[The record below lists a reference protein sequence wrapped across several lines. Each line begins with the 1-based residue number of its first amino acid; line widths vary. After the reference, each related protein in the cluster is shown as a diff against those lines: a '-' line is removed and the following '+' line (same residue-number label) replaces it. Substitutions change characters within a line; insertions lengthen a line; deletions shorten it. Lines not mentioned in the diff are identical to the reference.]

1 MRKIILISALF
12 LLNRL
17 MAQQD
22 FILYHMPSIP
32 QITQVDP
39 ASFPDSKLDIGL
51 PIISSIYGSA
61 FNTGFSMGDIFYQN
75 ANGIMMP
82 DVDNAISKMSN
93 ENFFILNGSTDL
105 IFLGFRKGD
114 NFFSFNVTEKL
125 DFTFNYPK
133 DLIIMAMEGNGNN
146 LLGKRAAFDGL
157 GFDFTHWREYAV
169 HWVHDVHH
177 KFSYGARLK
186 YLYGME
192 NFTTDVSY
200 MGITTDQNT
209 HALTFDMNFD
219 FRTAGLPLVMIDG
232 DIPAIGAI
240 DMNDS
245 AMMYQS
251 GLDGANINNYLFNR
265 NNQGLGLDLG
275 FNYHLN
281 DKVLLEFS
289 VLDLGFI
296 NWNSYTA
303 NSELAAWDYTYD
315 GIGNP
320 ISLFG
325 NGTSVDFL
333 NDVLEDSIEESLKNN
348 YQYSN
353 ASYSTSLRTKIYA
366 SMEYIVDHNN
376 FVSLSFYS
384 SFVRK
389 RWRRGLGIA
398 YNYHLGNFLSAT
410 ASYSIYNRSYS
421 NLGAGISLNL
431 GPVEIYMLTDNVL
444 AFGTLNPRDNFLNN
458 NGSSSINVDTK
469 KVRNGQVHFGIN
481 LTFGRDKK
489 DKPIDEA
496 DENRANAV
504 SSGEDKAGESTTT
517 PTSNKKAKGGSSTRT
532 VLPTGKIT
540 TSTPKRTDYNSK
552 GNSNQKSKSD
562 KSKKSSSKSD
572 YNSKSDKKKK
582 KKTRKG
588 ELKTKVKES
597 SPKGSTLRK
606 VSRKL

>member
-1 MRKIILISALF
+1 MKRILVILTILF
-12 LLNRL
+12 AGK
-17 MAQQD
+17 MVAQQD

-51 PIISSIYGSA
+51 PIISSVYGSA
-61 FNTGFSMGDIFYQN
+61 FNTGFSLGDLFYQN

-82 DVDNAISKMSN
+82 DVDNAIAAMKPN
-93 ENFFILNGSTDL
+93 NFLILNASADL
-105 IFLGFRKGD
+105 LFFGFKKGN
-114 NFFSFNVTEKL
+114 NFYSFNVTEKL

-146 LLGKRAAFDGL
+146 LLGERASFDGL

-169 HWVHDVHH
+169 HWVHDVDH

-219 FRTAGLPLVMIDG
+219 FRTAGLPLVLID
-232 DIPAIGAI
+232 DSIPCVGAI
-240 DMNDS
+240 DMNDT
-245 AMMYQS
+245 AMVQAS
-251 GLDGANINNYLFNR
+251 GLDGNFLSNYMFGR
-265 NNQGLGLDLG
+265 NNNGLGIDLG

-281 DKVLLEFS
+281 DKLLLEFS

-296 NWNSYTA
+296 TWNDYTA
-303 NSELAAWDYTYD
+303 NSQLDAWDYTYD
-315 GIGNP
+315 GIDNP
-320 ISLFG
+320 ITVFG
-325 NGTSVDFL
+325 QGTSVEFL
-333 NDVLEDSIEESLKNN
+333 KNILEDSIEASLYDN
-348 YQYSN
+348 YQYSTP
-353 ASYSTSLRTKIYA
+353 SYSTSLRTKIYA

-376 FVSLSFYS
+376 FVSLSLYS

-421 NLGAGISLNL
+421 NVGLGLSLNL
-431 GPVEIYMLTDNVL
+431 GPVELYCLTDNIL
-444 AFGTLNPRDNFLNN
+444 AWGMLNPSDNLA
-458 NGSSSINVDTK
+458 GSSQAINVDTR
-469 KVRNGQVHFGIN
+469 KVKNGQIHFGMN

-489 DKPIDEA
+489 VKPGEEVEEDRAAPVSNDEDA
-496 DENRANAV
+496 
-504 SSGEDKAGESTTT
+504 ESTD
-517 PTSNKKAKGGSSTRT
+517 PKGSAETKNGVQGVKRKT
-532 VLPTGKIT
+532 VYGNTEIE
-540 TSTPKRTDYNSK
+540 PKRTDYNEGSK
-552 GNSNQKSKSD
+552 GKSSTKSESKPGKKPKSKSN
-562 KSKKSSSKSD
+562 
-572 YNSKSDKKKK
+572 YNKET
-582 KKTRKG
+582 KTKENKRKG
-588 ELKTKVKES
+588 PLVPKVEETQSKDRS
-597 SPKGSTLRK
+597 YRK
-606 VSRKL
+606 VSTKI

>member
-1 MRKIILISALF
+1 MKRVLVILTILF
-12 LLNRL
+12 TGK
-17 MAQQD
+17 MVAQQD

-51 PIISSIYGSA
+51 PIISSVYGSA
-61 FNTGFSMGDIFYQN
+61 FNTGFSLGDLFYQN

-82 DVDNAISKMSN
+82 DVDNAIAAMKPN
-93 ENFFILNGSTDL
+93 NFLILNASTDL
-105 IFLGFRKGD
+105 LFFGFKKGN
-114 NFFSFNVTEKL
+114 NFYSFNVTEKL

-146 LLGKRAAFDGL
+146 LLGERASFDGL

-169 HWVHDVHH
+169 HWVHDVDH

-219 FRTAGLPLVMIDG
+219 FRTAGLPLVLID
-232 DIPAIGAI
+232 DSIPCVGAI
-240 DMNDS
+240 DMNDT
-245 AMMYQS
+245 AMVQAS
-251 GLDGANINNYLFNR
+251 GLDGNFLSNYMFGR
-265 NNQGLGLDLG
+265 NNNGLGIDLG

-281 DKVLLEFS
+281 DKLLLEFS

-296 NWNSYTA
+296 TWNDYTA
-303 NSELAAWDYTYD
+303 NSQLDAWDYTYD
-315 GIGNP
+315 GIDNP
-320 ISLFG
+320 ITVFG
-325 NGTSVDFL
+325 QGTSVEFL
-333 NDVLEDSIEESLKNN
+333 KNILEDSIEASLYDN
-348 YQYSN
+348 YQYSTP
-353 ASYSTSLRTKIYA
+353 SYSTSLRTKIYA

-376 FVSLSFYS
+376 FVSLSLYS

-421 NLGAGISLNL
+421 NVGLGLSLNL
-431 GPVEIYMLTDNVL
+431 GPVELYCLTDNIL
-444 AFGTLNPRDNFLNN
+444 AWGMLNPSDNLA
-458 NGSSSINVDTK
+458 GSSQAINVDTR
-469 KVRNGQVHFGIN
+469 KVKNGQIHFGMN

-489 DKPIDEA
+489 EKPGEEA
-496 DENRANAV
+496 EEDRAAPV
-504 SSGEDKAGESTTT
+504 SNDGDTETADPKGSTETK
-517 PTSNKKAKGGSSTRT
+517 NGVQGVKRKT
-532 VLPTGKIT
+532 VYGNTEVE
-540 TSTPKRTDYNSK
+540 PKRTDYNEGSK
-552 GNSNQKSKSD
+552 GKSSTKSESKPGKKPKSKSN
-562 KSKKSSSKSD
+562 
-572 YNSKSDKKKK
+572 YNKET
-582 KKTRKG
+582 KTKENKRKG
-588 ELKTKVKES
+588 PLVPKVEETQSKDRS
-597 SPKGSTLRK
+597 NRK
-606 VSRKL
+606 VSPKI

>member
-1 MRKIILISALF
+1 MRKIILILTLF
-12 LLNRL
+12 LLNRV

-39 ASFPDSKLDIGL
+39 ASFPDSKFDIGL

-61 FNTGFSMGDIFYQN
+61 FNTGFSMGDIFYKN

-82 DVDNAISKMSN
+82 DVDNAISKMSD

-133 DLIIMAMEGNGNN
+133 DLIILGMEGNGNN
-146 LLGKRAAFDGL
+146 LLGRRAAFDGL

-177 KFSYGARLK
+177 KFSYGLRFK

-232 DIPAIGAI
+232 YIPAIGAI
-240 DMNDS
+240 DTGDS
-245 AMMYQS
+245 LMMQQS
-251 GLDGANINNYLFNR
+251 GLDQNFISNYLFNR
-265 NNQGLGLDLG
+265 NNKGLGLDLG

-353 ASYSTSLRTKIYA
+353 PSYSTSLRTKIYA

-431 GPVEIYMLTDNVL
+431 GPVEIYMLTDNIL

-458 NGSSSINVDTK
+458 NGSSSINIDTK

-481 LTFGRDKK
+481 LTFGREKK
-489 DKPIDEA
+489 KKPDDEV
-496 DENRANAV
+496 DENRAKAV
-504 SSGEDKAGESTTT
+504 SSGEEKKGESTTS
-517 PTSNKKAKGGSSTRT
+517 PTNNKKSKGGSSTKT
-532 VLPTGKIT
+532 VLPTGKTT
-540 TSTPKRTDYNSK
+540 TSTPNRTDYNSK
-552 GNSNQKSKSD
+552 SD
-562 KSKKSSSKSD
+562 
-572 YNSKSDKKKK
+572 KKK

-597 SPKGSTLRK
+597 APKGSTLRK

>member
-1 MRKIILISALF
+1 MKKIILIG
-12 LLNRL
+12 LLLTLVR
-17 MAQQD
+17 MQAQQD

-51 PIISSIYGSA
+51 PIISSVYGSA

-82 DVDNAISKMSN
+82 DVDNAISRMKDN
-93 ENFFILNGSTDL
+93 NFLILNAHTDL
-105 IFLGFRKGD
+105 LFVGFRNKS

-133 DLIIMAMEGNGNN
+133 DLIVMAMEGNGNN
-146 LLGKRAAFDGL
+146 LLGERASFDGL

-169 HWVHDVHH
+169 HWVHDVDH

-219 FRTAGLPLVMIDG
+219 FRTAGLPKMWID
-232 DIPAIGAI
+232 DTVPCIGAI
-240 DMNDS
+240 DTDDDV
-245 AMMYQS
+245 MMQEA
-251 GLDGANINNYLFNR
+251 GLDAGSISNYLFGR
-265 NNQGLGLDLG
+265 KNNGLGVDLG

-281 DKVLLEFS
+281 DKLMLEGS

-296 NWNSYTA
+296 SWNNYTA
-303 NSELAAWDYTYD
+303 NSQLQAWDYTYN
-315 GIGNP
+315 GIDNP
-320 ISLFG
+320 ITVFG
-325 NGTSVDFL
+325 QGTSVDFL
-333 NDVLEDSIEESLKNN
+333 KEILEDSIEASLYEN

-353 ASYSTSLRTKIYA
+353 PSYTTSLRTKIYA
-366 SMEYIVDHNN
+366 SMEYVVDHNN

-389 RWRRGLGIA
+389 RWRRGMGVA

-421 NLGAGISLNL
+421 NLGLGLSVNL
-431 GPVEIYMLTDNVL
+431 GPVEIYCLSDNVL
-444 AFGTLNPRDNFLNN
+444 AFGTFNIRDNISPDAT
-458 NGSSSINVDTK
+458 GITVDTR
-469 KVRNGQVHFGIN
+469 KVKNGQIHFGMN
-481 LTFGRDKK
+481 LTFGREKKVKDIEGDEDRAAPVSEKEGGDEKGDK
-489 DKPIDEA
+489 
-496 DENRANAV
+496 
-504 SSGEDKAGESTTT
+504 ES
-517 PTSNKKAKGGSSTRT
+517 NGVQGKSTKT
-532 VLPTGKIT
+532 VYPTGKT
-540 TSTPKRTDYNSK
+540 EASAPKRTDYGEK
-552 GNSNQKSKSD
+552 GNSSQEEKKKSKKSKSKSD
-562 KSKKSSSKSD
+562 YKKETKAKE
-572 YNSKSDKKKK
+572 NK
-582 KKTRKG
+582 RKG
-588 ELKTKVKES
+588 PLVPKVEES
-597 SPKGSTLRK
+597 QSRENTYRK
-606 VSRKL
+606 VPKKL

>member
-1 MRKIILISALF
+1 MKRILVILTILF
-12 LLNRL
+12 AGK
-17 MAQQD
+17 MVAQQD

-51 PIISSIYGSA
+51 PIISSVYGSA
-61 FNTGFSMGDIFYQN
+61 FNTGFSLGDLFYQN

-82 DVDNAISKMSN
+82 DVDNAIAAMKPN
-93 ENFFILNGSTDL
+93 NFLILNASTDL
-105 IFLGFRKGD
+105 LFFGFKKGN
-114 NFFSFNVTEKL
+114 NFYSFNVTEKL

-146 LLGKRAAFDGL
+146 LLGERASFDGL

-169 HWVHDVHH
+169 HWVHDVDH

-219 FRTAGLPLVMIDG
+219 FRTAGLPLVLID
-232 DIPAIGAI
+232 DSIPCVGAI
-240 DMNDS
+240 DMNDT
-245 AMMYQS
+245 AMVQAS
-251 GLDGANINNYLFNR
+251 GLDGNFLSNYMFGR
-265 NNQGLGLDLG
+265 NNNGLGIDLG

-281 DKVLLEFS
+281 DKLLLEFS

-296 NWNSYTA
+296 TWNDYTA
-303 NSELAAWDYTYD
+303 NSQLDAWDYTYD
-315 GIGNP
+315 GIDNP
-320 ISLFG
+320 ITVFG
-325 NGTSVDFL
+325 QGTSVEFL
-333 NDVLEDSIEESLKNN
+333 KNILEDSIEASLYDN
-348 YQYSN
+348 YQYSTP
-353 ASYSTSLRTKIYA
+353 SYSTSLRTKIYA

-376 FVSLSFYS
+376 FVSLSLYS

-421 NLGAGISLNL
+421 NVGLGLSLNL
-431 GPVEIYMLTDNVL
+431 GPVELYCLTDNIL
-444 AFGTLNPRDNFLNN
+444 AWGMLNPSDNLA
-458 NGSSSINVDTK
+458 GSSQAINVDTR
-469 KVRNGQVHFGIN
+469 KVKNGQIHFGMN

-489 DKPIDEA
+489 EKPGEEA
-496 DENRANAV
+496 EEDRAAPV
-504 SSGEDKAGESTTT
+504 SNDGDTETADPKGSTETK
-517 PTSNKKAKGGSSTRT
+517 NGVQGVKRKT
-532 VLPTGKIT
+532 VYGNTEVE
-540 TSTPKRTDYNSK
+540 PKRTDYNEGSK
-552 GNSNQKSKSD
+552 GKSSTKSESKPGKKPKSKSN
-562 KSKKSSSKSD
+562 
-572 YNSKSDKKKK
+572 YNKET
-582 KKTRKG
+582 KTKENKRKG
-588 ELKTKVKES
+588 PLVPKVEETQSKDRS
-597 SPKGSTLRK
+597 YRK
-606 VSRKL
+606 VSTKI

>member
-1 MRKIILISALF
+1 MRKLIYILPFIILS
-12 LLNRL
+12 RL
-17 MAQQD
+17 TAQQD

-61 FNTGFSMGDIFYQN
+61 FNTGFSMGDIFTQN

-82 DVDNAISKMSN
+82 DVDNAISKMKS

-105 IFLGFRKGD
+105 IFLGFKKGS
-114 NFFSFNVTEKL
+114 NFFSFNVTEKI

-146 LLGKRAAFDGL
+146 LLGKRASFDGL

-219 FRTAGLPLVMIDG
+219 FRTAGLPLVLIDG
-232 DIPAIGAI
+232 DSSLPAIGAI
-240 DMNDS
+240 DLNDS

-251 GLDGANINNYLFNR
+251 GLDGSNINNYLFNR
-265 NNQGLGLDLG
+265 NNQGLGIDFG
-275 FNYHLN
+275 FNYHVN
-281 DKVLLEFS
+281 DKFLLEFS

-303 NSELAAWDYTYD
+303 NTELAAWNYNYD
-315 GIGNP
+315 GVGNP

-325 NGTSVDFL
+325 DGTSVDFL
-333 NDVLEDSIEESLKNN
+333 NDVLEDSIEESLLNN
-348 YQYSN
+348 YQYSTP
-353 ASYSTSLRTKIYA
+353 SYSTSLRTKIYA

-389 RWRRGLGIA
+389 RWRRGLGVA

-421 NLGAGISLNL
+421 NLGAGLTLNL
-431 GPVEIYMLTDNVL
+431 GPFEIYMLTDNIL
-444 AFGTLNPRDNFLNN
+444 AFGVLNPNQNL
-458 NGSSSINVDTK
+458 SSSSDAFTVETK
-469 KVRNGQVHFGIN
+469 KVRNGQFHFGIN

-489 DKPIDEA
+489 VKPGEEEDN
-496 DENRANAV
+496 NRAKAV
-504 SSGEDKAGESTTT
+504 SSGADSENKTKKSNEGSNST
-517 PTSNKKAKGGSSTRT
+517 KT
-532 VLPTGKIT
+532 VLPTGNTIT
-540 TSTPKRTDYNSK
+540 SPNKRTDYNSK
-552 GNSNQKSKSD
+552 GNSNQKTKTE
-562 KSKKSSSKSD
+562 KSKKSNSKSD
-572 YNSKSDKKKK
+572 YNSSTDKKK
-582 KKTRKG
+582 RKIHA
-588 ELKTKVKES
+588 KEN
-597 SPKGSTLRK
+597 
-606 VSRKL
+606 

>member
-1 MRKIILISALF
+1 MKRILVILTILF
-12 LLNRL
+12 AGK
-17 MAQQD
+17 MVAQQD

-51 PIISSIYGSA
+51 PIISSVYGSA
-61 FNTGFSMGDIFYQN
+61 FNTGFSLGDLFYQN

-82 DVDNAISKMSN
+82 DVDNAIAAMKPN
-93 ENFFILNGSTDL
+93 NFLILNASTDL
-105 IFLGFRKGD
+105 LFFGFKKGN
-114 NFFSFNVTEKL
+114 NFYSFNVTEKL

-146 LLGKRAAFDGL
+146 LLGERASFDGL

-169 HWVHDVHH
+169 HWVHDVDH

-219 FRTAGLPLVMIDG
+219 FRTAGLPLVLID
-232 DIPAIGAI
+232 DSIPCVGAI
-240 DMNDS
+240 DMNDT
-245 AMMYQS
+245 AMVQAS
-251 GLDGANINNYLFNR
+251 GLDGNFLSNYIFGR
-265 NNQGLGLDLG
+265 NNNGLGIDLG

-281 DKVLLEFS
+281 DKLLLEFS

-296 NWNSYTA
+296 TWNDYTA
-303 NSELAAWDYTYD
+303 NSQLDAWDYTYD
-315 GIGNP
+315 GIDNP
-320 ISLFG
+320 ITVFG
-325 NGTSVDFL
+325 QGTSVEFL
-333 NDVLEDSIEESLKNN
+333 KNILEDSIEASLYDN
-348 YQYSN
+348 YQYSTP
-353 ASYSTSLRTKIYA
+353 SYSTSLRTKIYA

-376 FVSLSFYS
+376 FVSLSLYS

-421 NLGAGISLNL
+421 NVGLGVSLNL
-431 GPVEIYMLTDNVL
+431 GPVELYCLTDNIL
-444 AFGTLNPRDNFLNN
+444 AWGMLNPSDNLA
-458 NGSSSINVDTK
+458 GSSQAINVDTR
-469 KVRNGQVHFGIN
+469 KVKNGQIHFGMN

-489 DKPIDEA
+489 EKPEEEAEEDRAAPVSNDGDKETA
-496 DENRANAV
+496 DPKGSTETKNGVQGMQRKTV
-504 SSGEDKAGESTTT
+504 YGDKEG
-517 PTSNKKAKGGSSTRT
+517 
-532 VLPTGKIT
+532 
-540 TSTPKRTDYNSK
+540 SK
-552 GNSNQKSKSD
+552 GS
-562 KSKKSSSKSD
+562 KSSSKSN
-572 YNSKSDKKKK
+572 YNKET
-582 KKTRKG
+582 KTKENKRKG
-588 ELKTKVKES
+588 PLVPKVEESQSKEKS
-597 SPKGSTLRK
+597 YRK
-606 VSRKL
+606 VSTKI

>member
-1 MRKIILISALF
+1 MKKIILIG
-12 LLNRL
+12 LLLTFIR
-17 MAQQD
+17 MQAQQD

-39 ASFPDSKLDIGL
+39 ASMPDSKLDIGL
-51 PIISSIYGSA
+51 PIISSMYGSA
-61 FNTGFSMGDIFYQN
+61 FNTGFSMGDLFYQN

-82 DVDNAISKMSN
+82 DVDNAISKMKDN
-93 ENFFILNGSTDL
+93 NFLILNAHTDL
-105 IFLGFRKGD
+105 LFIGFRNKN

-146 LLGKRAAFDGL
+146 LLGKRASFDGL

-169 HWVHDVHH
+169 HWVHDVDN

-219 FRTAGLPLVMIDG
+219 FRTAGLPKMWID
-232 DIPAIGAI
+232 DTVPCIGAI
-240 DMNDS
+240 DTDDDV
-245 AMMYQS
+245 MMQEA
-251 GLDGANINNYLFNR
+251 GLDAGSISNYLFGR
-265 NNQGLGLDLG
+265 KNNGLGVDLG

-281 DKVLLEFS
+281 DKLLLEAS

-296 NWNSYTA
+296 SWNNYTA
-303 NSELAAWDYTYD
+303 NSQLQAWDYTYD
-315 GIGNP
+315 GIDNP
-320 ISLFG
+320 ITVFG
-325 NGTSVDFL
+325 QGTSVDFL
-333 NDVLEDSIEESLKNN
+333 KGILEDSIETSLYDN

-353 ASYSTSLRTKIYA
+353 PSYTTSLRTKIYA

-389 RWRRGLGIA
+389 RWRRGMGIA

-421 NLGAGISLNL
+421 NLGLGLSVNL
-431 GPVEIYMLTDNVL
+431 GPVEVYCLTDNVL
-444 AFGTLNPRDNFLNN
+444 AFGTFNVADNL
-458 NGSSSINVDTK
+458 SSNATGINIDTR
-469 KVRNGQVHFGIN
+469 KVKNGQVHFGMN
-481 LTFGRDKK
+481 LTFGREKKVKDLEGDEDRAAPVPEQEGGEEKGDK
-489 DKPIDEA
+489 
-496 DENRANAV
+496 ENN
-504 SSGEDKAGESTTT
+504 GIQGKST
-517 PTSNKKAKGGSSTRT
+517 KT
-532 VLPTGKIT
+532 VYPTGKT
-540 TSTPKRTDYNSK
+540 EASTPKRTDYSEK
-552 GNSNQKSKSD
+552 GNSSQEEKKKSKKAKSKSNY
-562 KSKKSSSKSD
+562 KKETKAKE
-572 YNSKSDKKKK
+572 NK
-582 KKTRKG
+582 RKG
-588 ELKTKVKES
+588 PLVPKVEES
-597 SPKGSTLRK
+597 QSRENTYRK
-606 VSRKL
+606 VPKKL